1 MKEDLHTEELVH
13 LRQITQPW
21 PEEPETDCAECQTSC
36 QSACKTSCTIG
47 NLTCEKRR

>member
-1 MKEDLHTEELVH
+1 MKSDNNEACYEHIRLITE
-13 LRQITQPW
+13 PW

-47 NLTCEKRR
+47 NLTCDRRR